1 MGTEQKILIVEDNP
15 GDFFLIREF
24 LKRTNLPS
32 YKIEHATRISE
43 AVAHLQAGSFKL
55 ILMDLFLPDS
65 EGIQTFEKLAPFCN
79 DVPVIV
85 LTGLVDEAVT
95 LGTLKRGAQDYL
107 VKGEYDEKLLEKTI
121 RYAIER
127 QENQQLLKKSEE
139 EYKLLFE
146 GNPLPMFAY
155 EASTFRIH
163 TVNNAAVS
171 FYGYTREEF
180 CKLTVKDLRARTGQ
194 PPENENPFF
203 SEAPGIFKTG
213 ERKHVRKDGSVV
225 HVEIV
230 NHGILLGGIVSRLA
244 VVYDL
249 TERKKVEEHLR
260 LLESV
265 ITNTND
271 AVLITEAEP
280 IDLPGPKIVYANQ
293 AFTRMTG
300 YTLEDVLGKTPRILQ
315 GPASDRSQLDK
326 IRENM
331 GQWRGADAELINY
344 RKDGVEFWN
353 SFSLV
358 PVADETGYYT
368 HWVSIQRDVSARKRL
383 EEYTRHKLEKLVK
396 ERTEELNESL
406 QKEKQLVELKNQ
418 FVAIA
423 SHEFRTP
430 LSTIKFATNFL
441 QQYFHKVS
449 EEEIHRKLKKI
460 EDQVTHMT
468 ALLEDV
474 IMAGRTGLNKIPVV
488 KTDINLARFVERMA
502 EEVENSTKNTH
513 KIKLNNS
520 AKLEKLNTDEK
531 LLRNVFIN
539 LLTNAIKFSPD
550 KKYVELQVR
559 EEFNQLVIEVI
570 DEGIGISDKDQPR
583 LFEAFY
589 RASNA
594 SSINGTGLGLSI
606 VKKAVEVLGGE
617 IDLQSKVNEGTRVKV
632 ILPLAG

>member
-1 MGTEQKILIVEDNP
+1 MDAVQKILIVEDNP
-15 GDFFLIREF
+15 GDYFLIKEF
-24 LKRTNLPS
+24 LKRTNLPN
-32 YKIEHATRISE
+32 YQIEHATCVSE
-43 AVAHLQAGSFKL
+43 AVAQLQAGTFKL

-65 EGIQTFEKLAPFCN
+65 EGIQTFEILAPFCT

-85 LTGLVDEAVT
+85 LTGLVDEVVT
-95 LGTLKRGAQDYL
+95 LKTLKRGAQDYL

-155 EASTFRIH
+155 EEATLRIH

-171 FYGYTREEF
+171 FYGYSREAF
-180 CKLTVKDLRARTGQ
+180 CQLTIKDLRLRSGHH
-194 PPENENPFF
+194 PEPEILL
-203 SEAPGIFKTG
+203 AQTPGIFKTG
-213 ERKHVRKDGSVV
+213 EHKHVRKDGSVV

-230 NHGILLGGIVSRLA
+230 NHGIRLGGIPSRLA

-280 IDLPGPKIVYANQ
+280 IDLPGPRIVYANQ

-300 YTLEDVLGKTPRILQ
+300 YTLEDVVGKTPRILQ
-315 GPASDRSQLDK
+315 GPATDRAQLNK
-326 IRENM
+326 MRENM
-331 GQWRGADAELINY
+331 AQWKGADAELINY
-344 RKDGVEFWN
+344 KKDGEEFWN

-368 HWVSIQRDVSARKRL
+368 HWVSIQRDVSARRRL
-383 EEYTRHKLEKLVK
+383 EEYSRQKLEKLVR
-396 ERTEELNESL
+396 ERTEELNASL

-441 QQYFHKVS
+441 QQYIDKVS
-449 EEEIHRKLKKI
+449 GEEVHRKLKKI

-488 KTDINLARFVERMA
+488 KTDVNLSQFVERIV

-513 KIKLNNS
+513 KVKLINTANC
-520 AKLEKLNTDEK
+520 EKLNTDEK
-531 LLRNVFIN
+531 LLRNIFIN
-539 LLTNAIKFSPD
+539 LLTNAIKFSPE
-550 KKYVELQVR
+550 KNFIELQVR
-559 EEFNQLVIEVI
+559 EEFDQLVIEVK
-570 DEGIGISDKDQPR
+570 DEGIGISERDQAR

-589 RASNA
+589 RGSNVT
-594 SSINGTGLGLSI
+594 SIKGTGLGLSI

-617 IDLQSKVNEGTRVKV
+617 IEIHSKENEGTQVKV
-632 ILPLAG
+632 TLPLVG